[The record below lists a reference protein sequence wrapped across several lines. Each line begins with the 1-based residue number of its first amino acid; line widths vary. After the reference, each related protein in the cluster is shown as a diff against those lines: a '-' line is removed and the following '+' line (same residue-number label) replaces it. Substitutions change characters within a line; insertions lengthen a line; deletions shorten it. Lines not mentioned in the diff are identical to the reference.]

1 MYEKR
6 NGYTVESVLKGD
18 NTQAIRKQ
26 LTKGLISIIEK
37 DLLSSVQSAPPT
49 PLRKKTD

>member
-1 MYEKR
+1 MCEKK
-6 NGYTVESVLKGD
+6 NGYTVESVLKNE

-37 DLLSSVQSAPPT
+37 DLLSSVQSST
-49 PLRKKTD
+49 IIPLRKKTD